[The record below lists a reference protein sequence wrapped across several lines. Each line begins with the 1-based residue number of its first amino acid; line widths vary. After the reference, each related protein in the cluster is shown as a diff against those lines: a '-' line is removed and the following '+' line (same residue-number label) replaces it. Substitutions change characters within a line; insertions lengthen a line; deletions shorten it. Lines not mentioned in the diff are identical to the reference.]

1 MVRRRRKQDSP
12 PPGAPLW
19 LTTYGDMVTLIL
31 TFFVLLYSYS
41 SIDAVKWQAVVM
53 SIKGALGVLDGGN
66 TLVTGPAMELA
77 ESGQG
82 VGKKDL
88 DEYLQSQKEMQSL
101 QEIKKNLEAYLEE
114 KKLQAQIT
122 VNLEERG
129 LILRFQDSVLFAKG
143 KADLLNDSISTL
155 KHVSGILKDIPNAVR
170 IEGHT
175 DDLPINTP
183 QFPSNWELSTTR
195 ATNVLRF
202 LITQGLDGRKLS
214 AVGYGEYRPLVP
226 NNNSE
231 ENRRKNRR
239 VDIVILRESIMKN
252 EPK

>member
-1 MVRRRRKQDSP
+1 MVRRRRKQDSG
-12 PPGAPLW
+12 PPGAPSW
-19 LTTYGDMVTLIL
+19 LTTYGDMVTLLL

-41 SIDAVKWQAVVM
+41 SIDVVKWQALIVSV
-53 SIKGALGVLDGGN
+53 KGALGVLDGGN
-66 TLVTGPAMELA
+66 TLINDSAMELA
-77 ESGQG
+77 QE
-82 VGKKDL
+82 KDVISAKEIE
-88 DEYLQSQKEMQSL
+88 DYLQLQKEMQNL
-101 QEIKKNLEAYLEE
+101 QEIKKKLEAYLED
-114 KKLQAQIT
+114 KSLQEQIT
-122 VNLEERG
+122 VNLDERG
-129 LILRFQDSVLFAKG
+129 LVLRFQDSVLFAKG
-143 KADLLNDSISTL
+143 KADLLNEAIATL
-155 KHVSGILKDIPNAVR
+155 KHVSDILKDIPNAVR

-202 LITQGLDGRKLS
+202 LIAQGIDGRKLS

-239 VDIVILRESIMKN
+239 VDIVILRSSLMKN
-252 EPK
+252 EPR